1 MEQPGACVLA
11 SFLVPPERAAPDIR
25 IGEQTPYRLGGC
37 MHFGLSTEQQEI
49 RERAAEFAD
58 REVAPHAA
66 ELDREDRVPFETL
79 EKLSE
84 MGFMGLCVPEEYGG
98 AGSDFVSY
106 VLMLEEISRADAGVG
121 VTLAVHTSAGTLPIV
136 MYGDEDQKARW
147 VPDLARGEKIGCFA
161 LTEPT
166 TGSDAAAIQTSAER
180 VDGGYRISGHKQWVT
195 NGRVAGTMVVF
206 ARADGGAQEGVT
218 AFVVGM
224 DAEGIS
230 FGKHARKMGVI
241 SATTDDVLLDDVFV
255 PEEDRLGVEGKGL
268 GVALGTLDTG
278 RIGIAAQA
286 VGIAEA
292 AFRYA
297 ADYAVERTTFGKPIA
312 EHQAVAFKLA
322 DMQTKI
328 RAARLLVYEAAWMKD
343 RGMRVT
349 EAGARAKLY
358 ASQVANEV
366 TYDAVQVLGGYGY
379 MKDHPVERHYRDARV
394 TEIYEG
400 TSEIQRLVI
409 SRGILKERAE
419 SPGGVEGPG
428 QSSGKKI
435 GDRARKEREGDG

>member
-1 MEQPGACVLA
+1 MN
-11 SFLVPPERAAPDIR
+11 
-25 IGEQTPYRLGGC
+25 
-37 MHFGLSTEQQEI
+37 FGLTTQQQNLKD
-49 RERAAEFAD
+49 RAAEFAD
-58 REVAPHAA
+58 QQIMPQAA
-66 ELDREDRVPFETL
+66 ELDREDRVPFDTL

-98 AGSDFVSY
+98 AGSDFLSY
-106 VLMLEEISRADAGVG
+106 CLLIEEISRADAGLG
-121 VTLAVHTSAGTLPIV
+121 ATLAVHTSAGTLPILLF
-136 MYGDEDQKARW
+136 GTGEQKAKW
-147 VPDLARGEKIGCFA
+147 VPPLASGERIGSFA
-161 LTEPT
+161 LTEPS
-166 TGSDAAAIQTSAER
+166 TGSDAAAIETRAER
-180 VDGGYRISGHKQWVT
+180 VGGGYSISGYKQWIT
-195 NGRVAGTMVVF
+195 NGRIAGTTILF
-206 ARADGGAQEGVT
+206 ARAPEGPT
-218 AFVVGM
+218 AFVVPM

-230 FGKHARKMGVI
+230 FGKHAKKMGVI

-255 PEEDRLGVEGKGL
+255 PEEDRLGDEGKGL
-268 GVALGTLDTG
+268 GVALGTLDPG

-297 ADYAVERTTFGKPIA
+297 AGYAARRTTFGKPIG

-328 RAARLLVYEAAWMKD
+328 RAARLLVHEAAWMKD
-343 RGMRVT
+343 QGMRIT

-366 TYDAVQVLGGYGY
+366 TNDAVQVLGGYGY
-379 MKDHPVERHYRDARV
+379 MKDESPVERYYRDARV

-409 SRGILKERAE
+409 SRAILKEQNGSLNEPA
-419 SPGGVEGPG
+419 GVEGSRPVVG
-428 QSSGKKI
+428 
-435 GDRARKEREGDG
+435 

>member
-1 MEQPGACVLA
+1 MN
-11 SFLVPPERAAPDIR
+11 FR
-25 IGEQTPYRLGGC
+25 
-37 MHFGLSTEQQEI
+37 LSTEQQEI
-49 RERAAEFAD
+49 RDRVAEFAD
-58 REVAPHAA
+58 RVVAPYAA

-98 AGSDFVSY
+98 AGADFLSY
-106 VLMLEEISRADAGVG
+106 ALLIEEISRADAGVG

-136 MYGDEDQKARW
+136 MYGDADQKARW
-147 VPDLARGEKIGCFA
+147 VPDLAQGNKIGSFA

-166 TGSDAAAIQTSAER
+166 TGSDASAIQTTAER
-180 VDGGYRISGHKQWVT
+180 VEGGYRLSGHKQWVT
-195 NGRVAGTMVVF
+195 NGRVAGSMISF
-206 ARADGGAQEGVT
+206 ARAPEGVT
-218 AFVVGM
+218 AFVVSM
-224 DAEGIS
+224 DTEGVS
-230 FGKHARKMGVI
+230 FGKHAQKMGVI
-241 SATTDDVLLDDVFV
+241 SATTDDVLLDNVFV
-255 PEEDRLGVEGKGL
+255 PEEDRLLPEGKGL
-268 GVALGTLDTG
+268 SVALGTLDFG

-286 VGIAEA
+286 LGIAEA
-292 AFRYA
+292 AFLYASEYA
-297 ADYAVERTTFGKPIA
+297 AERTTFGKPIA
-312 EHQAVAFKLA
+312 EHQAIAFKLA

-328 RAARLLVYEAAWMKD
+328 RAARLLTHEAAWMKD

-366 TYDAVQVLGGYGY
+366 TYDAVQILGGYGY

-419 SPGGVEGPG
+419 SPGGVEGSRPVVG
-428 QSSGKKI
+428 
-435 GDRARKEREGDG
+435 

>member
-1 MEQPGACVLA
+1 MN
-11 SFLVPPERAAPDIR
+11 
-25 IGEQTPYRLGGC
+25 
-37 MHFGLSTEQQEI
+37 FGLSTEQQDI
-49 RERAAEFAD
+49 RDRAAEFTD
-58 REVAPHAA
+58 REVAPYAG

-98 AGSDFVSY
+98 AGADFLSY
-106 VLMLEEISRADAGVG
+106 ALLIEEISRADAGVG

-136 MYGDEDQKARW
+136 MYGDADQKARW
-147 VPDLARGEKIGCFA
+147 VPDLAQGNKIGSFA

-166 TGSDAAAIQTSAER
+166 TGSDASAIQTTAER
-180 VDGGYRISGHKQWVT
+180 VEGGYRLSGHKQWVT
-195 NGRVAGTMVVF
+195 NGRVAGSMISF
-206 ARADGGAQEGVT
+206 ARAPEGVT
-218 AFVVGM
+218 AFVVSM
-224 DAEGIS
+224 DTEGVS
-230 FGKHARKMGVI
+230 FGKHAQKMGVI
-241 SATTDDVLLDDVFV
+241 SATTDDVLLDNVFV
-255 PEEDRLGVEGKGL
+255 PEEDRLLPEGKGL
-268 GVALGTLDTG
+268 SVALGTLDFG

-286 VGIAEA
+286 LGIAEA
-292 AFRYA
+292 AFLYASEYA
-297 ADYAVERTTFGKPIA
+297 AERTTFGKPIA
-312 EHQAVAFKLA
+312 EHQAIAFKLA

-328 RAARLLVYEAAWMKD
+328 RAARLLTHEAAWMKD

-366 TYDAVQVLGGYGY
+366 TYDAVQILGGYGY

-419 SPGGVEGPG
+419 SPGGVEGSRPVVG
-428 QSSGKKI
+428 
-435 GDRARKEREGDG
+435 

>member
-1 MEQPGACVLA
+1 MNFELSAEQHEIK
-11 SFLVPPERAAPDIR
+11 ER
-25 IGEQTPYRLGGC
+25 
-37 MHFGLSTEQQEI
+37 S
-49 RERAAEFAD
+49 AEFAD
-58 REVAPHAA
+58 REVAPCAA

-79 EKLSE
+79 EKLAE

-98 AGSDFVSY
+98 AGSDFSTY
-106 VLMLEEISRADAGVG
+106 CLMIEEISRADAGVG

-136 MYGDEDQKARW
+136 MYGSEDQKARW
-147 VPDLARGEKIGCFA
+147 VPDLARGNKIGSFA

-166 TGSDAAAIQTSAER
+166 TGSDAAAIKTTAER

-195 NGRVAGTMVVF
+195 NGRVAGATIVF
-206 ARADGGAQEGVT
+206 ARTPEGPT

-224 DAEGIS
+224 DAQGIS
-230 FGKHARKMGVI
+230 FGKHAQKMGVI
-241 SATTDDVLLDDVFV
+241 SATTDDVLLDNVFV
-255 PEEDRLGVEGKGL
+255 PEEDRLGEEGKGL
-268 GVALGTLDTG
+268 KVALGTLDFG

-286 VGIAEA
+286 LGIAEA

-297 ADYAVERTTFGKPIA
+297 SKYAADRTTFGKPIA

-328 RAARLLVYEAAWMKD
+328 RAAQLLVYEAAWMKD

-349 EAGARAKLY
+349 EAGARAKLC

-409 SRGILKERAE
+409 SRGILKERTE
-419 SPGGVEGPG
+419 SPGGVEGSRPVVG
-428 QSSGKKI
+428 
-435 GDRARKEREGDG
+435 

>member
-1 MEQPGACVLA
+1 VNFE
-11 SFLVPPERAAPDIR
+11 
-25 IGEQTPYRLGGC
+25 
-37 MHFGLSTEQQEI
+37 LSTEQQEI
-49 RERAAEFAD
+49 RDRAAEFAD
-58 REVAPHAA
+58 REVAPYAG

-98 AGSDFVSY
+98 AGADFLSY
-106 VLMLEEISRADAGVG
+106 ALLIEEISRADAGVG

-136 MYGDEDQKARW
+136 RYGDEDQKARW
-147 VPDLARGEKIGCFA
+147 VPDLAQGNKFGSFA

-166 TGSDAAAIQTSAER
+166 TGSDASAIQTTAER
-180 VDGGYRISGHKQWVT
+180 VEGGYRLSGHKQWVT
-195 NGRVAGTMVVF
+195 NGRVAGSMISF
-206 ARADGGAQEGVT
+206 ARAPGGVT
-218 AFVVGM
+218 AFVVSM
-224 DAEGIS
+224 DTEGVS
-230 FGKHARKMGVI
+230 FGKHAQKMGVI
-241 SATTDDVLLDDVFV
+241 SATTDDVLLDNVFV
-255 PEEDRLGVEGKGL
+255 PEENRLGEEGKGL
-268 GVALGTLDTG
+268 KVALGTLDFG

-286 VGIAEA
+286 LGIAEA

-297 ADYAVERTTFGKPIA
+297 SKYAADRTTFGKPIA

-343 RGMRVT
+343 QGMRVT

-409 SRGILKERAE
+409 SRGILKERTE
-419 SPGGVEGPG
+419 SPGGVEGSRPVVG
-428 QSSGKKI
+428 
-435 GDRARKEREGDG
+435 